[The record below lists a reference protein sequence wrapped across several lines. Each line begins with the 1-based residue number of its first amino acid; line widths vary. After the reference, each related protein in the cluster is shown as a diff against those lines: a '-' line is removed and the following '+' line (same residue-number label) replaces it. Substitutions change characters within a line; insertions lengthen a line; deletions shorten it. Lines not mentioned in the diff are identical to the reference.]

1 MPHVHDWTAL
11 KLTMS
16 FRPPTTLAVVCALAV
31 LVLGLVFAGDHTGS
45 GIDDAAQ
52 SATVGWQHGVLR
64 ALVLPTEPYVLL
76 PVLAL
81 LAVWCLYK
89 SRRWDALFV
98 VLGPGIAVAANTWLL
113 KPLFDRWKGDTL
125 VYPSGHTV
133 SMVATLVVVFLLVHG
148 QARTI
153 TTIAGAVLLIAV
165 AIGMIGLG
173 YHYLTDVVGGTFF
186 AVSAV
191 LAVRGLLTRLAP
203 HDMRYCGARDLDG
216 ATRD

>member
-1 MPHVHDWTAL
+1 MR
-11 KLTMS
+11 S
-16 FRPPTTLAVVCALAV
+16 RRPTILAVVCV
-31 LVLGLVFAGDHTGS
+31 LVVLALGLVFAGDHTGS

-52 SATVGWQHGVLR
+52 SATVGWPHGVLR

-81 LAVWCLYK
+81 LVVWCLYT

-98 VLGPGIAVAANTWLL
+98 VLGPAIAVAANTWLL

-133 SMVATLVVVFLLVHG
+133 SMVATLVVVFVLVHG

-153 TTIAGAVLLIAV
+153 TAIAGAVLLVAV
-165 AIGMIGLG
+165 TIGMIGLG

-191 LAVRGLLTRLAP
+191 LAVRGPLTRLAP
-203 HDMRYCGARDLDG
+203 HDVRYCGARDLDG